1 MEARYFILQES
12 RRGSFGLPGTY
23 DGQAPGRSWHTQRCL
38 ARHQW
43 HHMVNQY
50 VRLCGSPQ
58 GGGGGAVHVEIPTT
72 ICNGRRQPVPYIA
85 AAGGTPDSS
94 SCIRARMYD
103 PLFTGSP
110 IKHAIMQWYTRS
122 VLPVTL
128 GHLQRP
134 PSLVDRRRRL
144 RGGSKMQR
152 SRPVKHHVVRKRRTR
167 THTVLRRQAHHK
179 RPRRMFGR
187 VSYPE

>member
-1 MEARYFILQES
+1 MTGRPPVA
-12 RRGSFGLPGTY
+12 PGTHSAALPVTSGITWSINSY
-23 DGQAPGRSWHTQRCL
+23 GSAEGRR
-38 ARHQW
+38 
-43 HHMVNQY
+43 
-50 VRLCGSPQ
+50 
-58 GGGGGAVHVEIPTT
+58 GGGGAVHVEIPTT